1 MWEAWQL
8 SNQWKK
14 APSSVY
20 GIQDPLAAHNFDK
33 AVMYFGTAVEADI
46 NKATEKAKDSNSSN
60 SKAQAVLKKWLSDG
74 SANQFRDPVTK

>member
-14 APSSVY
+14 TPSSLY

-46 NKATEKAKDSNSSN
+46 NQATEKAKDSKRAN
-60 SKAQAVLKKWLSDG
+60 SKAQAVLEKWLSEGDTG
-74 SANQFRDPVTK
+74 RFRDPISK